1 MIALSLSDSR
11 DQAPRAKSACP
22 QARRTIAIAML
33 APLALFA
40 LESCTPRANRQVME
54 EGQPTLPEG
63 RNGQL
68 LSAAALEDIFSVEK
82 LLNEGTDINARA
94 SNGTTALMGA
104 AYAGYPRTTEYLILR
119 GAQIDAQSTDGLT
132 ALHYAA
138 GAGYTNR
145 RQTAR
150 CGRRP
155 QREECGRHHATHASG
170 PRRTR
175 GNGKAPACRRRHR
188 RPDLES
194 GRTAPENSK
203 NTGELGV
210 RPKT

>member
-40 LESCTPRANRQVME
+40 LESCTPRANSRLWKKDNQRCPKD
-54 EGQPTLPEG
+54 GTASCS
-63 RNGQL
+63 RRL
-68 LSAAALEDIFSVEK
+68 LWDIFSIEK

-138 GAGYTNR
+138 GAGYTEIVGKLLDAGADPNAKSADGTTPLMR
-145 RQTAR
+145 AAR
-150 CGRRP
+150 AG
-155 QREECGRHHATHASG
+155 REETAKRLLAGGATAG
-170 PRRTR
+170 PT
-175 GNGKAPACRRRHR
+175 
-188 RPDLES
+188 
-194 GRTAPENSK
+194 
-203 NTGELGV
+203 
-210 RPKT
+210 